1 MPLEHHPLTR
11 EFPQYQGQ
19 LRSLM
24 QSDAH
29 FSRLAQE
36 YQAIDQQVYDVEDGR
51 QPLDDLAL
59 QGLKL
64 QRVALKD
71 QIARLLQQA
80 GG

>member
-1 MPLEHHPLTR
+1 MPLEHHPLNR
-11 EFPQYQGQ
+11 EFPEYHSQ
-19 LRSLM
+19 LRALL

-29 FSRLAQE
+29 FSRLAEE
-36 YQAIDQQVYDVEDGR
+36 YQAVDQQVYDAEDGR

>member
-1 MPLEHHPLTR
+1 MPLEHHPLHR
-11 EFPQYQGQ
+11 EFPQYQSQ
-19 LRSLM
+19 LRSLL
-24 QSDAH
+24 QNDAH
-29 FSRLAQE
+29 FSRLAEE
-36 YQAIDQQVYDVEDGR
+36 YQAVDQQVYDAEDGR